1 MALQPGTQMMTQLEK
16 HRREGVERRGY
27 EKKRM
32 ETGMHQHFSR
42 CGKCSDAHTIET
54 YKSEGLLPSP

>member
-27 EKKRM
+27 EKKKKNGDR
-32 ETGMHQHFSR
+32 HASAFL
-42 CGKCSDAHTIET
+42 KVW
-54 YKSEGLLPSP
+54 KVF